1 MLYLLRLL
9 HLASVAV
16 FSGALAVSLVLADD
30 AEGASAAGVAA
41 VRRSIVNV
49 GDVVVIPAL
58 IVLLLTGM
66 LLVVGRPMLIHA
78 RWVWA
83 KAALGSVVAGVALF
97 VVLPAARR
105 AAAAA
110 ADGSLGAPS
119 LDLMQGAMRSE
130 LLGSALALALVVLA
144 AWIAVRRPRFGARS
158 ERDSSEG

>member
-1 MLYLLRLL
+1 MIHLLKLL

-16 FSGALAVSLVLADD
+16 FSGALAVSLVIADD
-30 AEGASAAGVAA
+30 AEIASAAGVAA
-41 VRRSIVNV
+41 VRRSIVTV
-49 GDVVVIPAL
+49 GDVVVIPSL

-83 KAALGSVVAGVALF
+83 KAALGTVVGGVALF

-105 AAAAA
+105 AASAA
-110 ADGSLGAPS
+110 ADGVLGAPA

-130 LLGSALALALVVLA
+130 LFGSALALGLVLLA
-144 AWIAVRRPRFGARS
+144 AWIAVRRPRLGAHS
-158 ERDSSEG
+158 ERDSPGG

>member
-1 MLYLLRLL
+1 MTHLLKLL

-16 FSGALAVSLVLADD
+16 FSGALTVSLVLADD
-30 AEGASAAGVAA
+30 AEGATAAGVAA
-41 VRRSIVNV
+41 VRRSIVTV
-49 GDVVVIPAL
+49 GDAVVIPSL

-83 KAALGSVVAGVALF
+83 KAALGSVVAAVSLF

-105 AAAAA
+105 AAIAAA
-110 ADGSLGAPS
+110 EGSLGAPA

-130 LLGSALALALVVLA
+130 LLGSALVLALVGLA
-144 AWIAVRRPRFGARS
+144 AWIAVRRPRLGARN
-158 ERDSSEG
+158 ERDSPEG